1 MCKSSWLI
9 IAASGGLSAKVRRRK
24 QGPQEIT
31 ALSDEVNLNTEK
43 QPDLSLNGTGVMG
56 GRGRGENHWK
66 QRKRRKRKREI
77 REREENNRQRERER
91 ERERDRERE
100 RETETARER
109 ERDRQRETE
118 IDKML
123 VGRKNKEERTVMM
136 MERVCALV

>member
-1 MCKSSWLI
+1 MLCDSCVIPVTEADSS
-9 IAASGGLSAKVRRRK
+9 SS
-24 QGPQEIT
+24 EIT
-31 ALSDEVNLNTEK
+31 ELWLLTHALFISH
-43 QPDLSLNGTGVMG
+43 P
-56 GRGRGENHWK
+56 
-66 QRKRRKRKREI
+66 
-77 REREENNRQRERER
+77 RERER
-91 ERERDRERE
+91 DRETERKRGKERVRKRDRERDRERE